1 MKFSYSHPNEFY
13 FYFFYMFIQNY
24 LRKNSCAIF
33 LWVCVEVRS
42 LKISFKTHYKEYV
55 NMISF
60 SGFFIKLLCTFK
72 LWYAYFCIFILM
84 KYTKYTKIVH
94 GILLHFVR
102 DLYCGLILYILSPC
116 IYICIYIYIYICIYI
131 YIICIYLVHI
141 ILYIYNRYIN

>member
-72 LWYAYFCIFILM
+72 LWYAYFCIFILINIQNIQKLCM
-84 KYTKYTKIVH
+84 VFCYTLWETYIVV
-94 GILLHFVR
+94 LF
-102 DLYCGLILYILSPC
+102 YISWAHVY
-116 IYICIYIYIYICIYI
+116 IYVYIYICIYI
-131 YIICIYLVHI
+131 YILFVY
-141 ILYIYNRYIN
+141 ILYISYYIYTIDI

>member
-102 DLYCGLILYILSPC
+102 LILWSYFIYLEPMYI
-116 IYICIYIYIYICIYI
+116 YMYIYIYVYI
-131 YIICIYLVHI
+131 YILFVY
-141 ILYIYNRYIN
+141 ILYISYYIYTIDI

>member
-24 LRKNSCAIF
+24 LSKNSCAIF
-33 LWVCVEVRS
+33 LRVCVEVRS

-116 IYICIYIYIYICIYI
+116 IYICIYIYMYIYI